1 MPSRILSKIPI
12 SPGLEN
18 GKNKSRRSTCMKDDV
33 LMYNSNELNAA
44 YAADGYARFRRGLGV
59 LATTYVHH
67 SFASWFHLRRRL

>member
-1 MPSRILSKIPI
+1 
-12 SPGLEN
+12 
-18 GKNKSRRSTCMKDDV
+18 MKDDV